1 MDYQILQH
9 NADGPVVTI
18 TVSRPEAM
26 NALNT
31 RFFDE
36 MNSLL
41 DELSENKE
49 LRAVVITGVGKAFAA
64 GADIAGMA
72 SMDSSRGEAFSRKGQ
87 AVFNKIENYPLPVI
101 AAVNGYALGGGCE
114 FAASCDIR
122 IASAN
127 AKFGQPEVNLG
138 LIPGF
143 SGSQRLPRLIGRAN
157 ANLLLFTGDA
167 IDAEEA
173 LRIGLVQKV
182 TDHDS
187 LLDDTLKLAR
197 TIASK
202 GPEAVKLLKRT
213 VNEGL
218 KSSFDNAEDL
228 EAEHF
233 GSLFGTKETTEGID
247 AFLNKRKPN
256 W

>member
-72 SMDSSRGEAFSRKGQ
+72 SMDSSGGQAFSRKGQ

>member
-1 MDYQILQH
+1 MEYQILQH
-9 NADGPVVTI
+9 TVDGAVATI
-18 TVSRPEAM
+18 TVARPKAL

-36 MNSLL
+36 MDALL
-41 DELSENKE
+41 DELSGNAE
-49 LRAVVITGVGKAFAA
+49 LRVVIITGEGKAFAA
-64 GADIAGMA
+64 GADIAEMSGMN
-72 SMDSSRGEAFSRKGQ
+72 SKQGEAFSRKGQ

-122 IASAN
+122 IASAK

-138 LIPGF
+138 LIPGY

-157 ANLLLFTGDA
+157 ANYLLFTGDT
-167 IDAEEA
+167 IDAAEA
-173 LRIGLVQKV
+173 HRMGLVQKV
-182 TDHDS
+182 IDHD
-187 LLDDTLKLAR
+187 LLMEEALKTAK

-202 GPEAVKLLKRT
+202 GPEAVKMLKKT

-218 KSSFDNAEDL
+218 ATSFDKGEDL
-228 EAEHF
+228 EAKHF
-233 GSLFGTKETTEGID
+233 GSLFGTKETTEGMD

>member
-9 NADGPVVTI
+9 NVDGPVVTI
-18 TVSRPEAM
+18 TVSRPKAM

-36 MNSLL
+36 MDSLL
-41 DELSENKE
+41 DELLENVG
-49 LRAVVITGVGKAFAA
+49 LRVVVITGEGKAFAA
-64 GADIAGMA
+64 GADIAEMA
-72 SMDSSRGEAFSRKGQ
+72 NMNSSEGQAFSRKGQ

-101 AAVNGYALGGGCE
+101 AAINGYALGGGCE

-122 IASAN
+122 IASAK

-138 LIPGF
+138 LIPGY
-143 SGSQRLPRLIGRAN
+143 SGSQRLPRLIGKAN

-167 IDAEEA
+167 IDADEA

-182 TDHDS
+182 TDHDT
-187 LLDDTLKLAR
+187 LQDDTLKVAR
-197 TIASK
+197 SIASK

-218 KSSFDNAEDL
+218 KSSFDKGEEL
-228 EAEHF
+228 EAKRF